1 MGTLG
6 PRASC
11 VTHAALLSLQL
22 HVHPRRVWLL
32 AAEAGACER
41 VAAEHAPH
49 LDVRCVAEDSVVE
62 GVSRAKVDAFLEG
75 ELGGGSGGSG
85 SGGRGGRRSGGR
97 SGGSDGD
104 GGAGGALYA
113 GRSLGGWYMQQL
125 LKLGA
130 AGSAALPGLS
140 NSFLVWDM
148 DMIALRPPSFITARW
163 RAGSTGVAVTLLHAG
178 GNAVG
183 SYDAAVLSL
192 AGVPSARAA
201 DGSSLVANAMLFRT
215 EVVKELREAM
225 GGEQDAAWAWAALA
239 AAVRAPDPK
248 LGFSEYQTYA
258 SWLLA
263 RRPQEAQI
271 VGGRSR
277 LTATFWRHPIGAED
291 LFARLGGGGSDGDGE
306 RCCPSAAQLW
316 WSMLAGYQYVG
327 WERGHQ
333 ARCRALG

>member
-1 MGTLG
+1 
-6 PRASC
+6 
-11 VTHAALLSLQL
+11 
-22 HVHPRRVWLL
+22 
-32 AAEAGACER
+32 
-41 VAAEHAPH
+41 
-49 LDVRCVAEDSVVE
+49 
-62 GVSRAKVDAFLEG
+62 
-75 ELGGGSGGSG
+75 
-85 SGGRGGRRSGGR
+85 
-97 SGGSDGD
+97 
-104 GGAGGALYA
+104 
-113 GRSLGGWYMQQL
+113 MQQL

-271 VGGRSR
+271 VGGRCD
-277 LTATFWRHPIGAED
+277 GA
-291 LFARLGGGGSDGDGE
+291 
-306 RCCPSAAQLW
+306 
-316 WSMLAGYQYVG
+316 
-327 WERGHQ
+327 
-333 ARCRALG
+333 ARCWHFCCIAHLLHPLLHPLLRSSYFSILSTHPHSLLWFFCLSWMHKVLAAGFVCLHLKAQGHISPTTEMQA